1 MQEKWFS
8 IVERFLSFLPQLLKP
23 TVLVMSF
30 AILLQGV
37 FLAFSLIA
45 TSHPP
50 ALHSNRV
57 RLCRKGVLPRDKSGL
72 CLWLLEVTSRSLFTL
87 QGMGLGAH
95 WMVCANN
102 VTSDEGFGSSACP
115 SLWAGDYGQSCL
127 WLRPRK
133 TLDTKAPLSFPG
145 WKSFVGAVTHS

>member
-1 MQEKWFS
+1 MSSHHLFVGICHSLALLEGKGMLWICCLSSFCVCIDAVA
-8 IVERFLSFLPQLLKP
+8 IV
-23 TVLVMSF
+23 VCVGMSMM
-30 AILLQGV
+30 L

-102 VTSDEGFGSSACP
+102 VTFDKGFGSSACP

-127 WLRPRK
+127 
-133 TLDTKAPLSFPG
+133 
-145 WKSFVGAVTHS
+145 

>member
-50 ALHSNRV
+50 ALHSNHV

-72 CLWLLEVTSRSLFTL
+72 CLWLLEVTSRSLEGPAWQECL
-87 QGMGLGAH
+87 CLPCGGWGLEHTG
-95 WMVCANN
+95 WSVLIM
-102 VTSDEGFGSSACP
+102 
-115 SLWAGDYGQSCL
+115 
-127 WLRPRK
+127 WLRMK
-133 TLDTKAPLSFPG
+133 ALGLQLAPLFGLETMVSRVCDWDLGKLWTPRL
-145 WKSFVGAVTHS
+145 H